1 MAIAD
6 RVEAP
11 PEEAGGLPDRLRR
24 AIRTRTG
31 LQLSGLLGPGA
42 FWLIV
47 FFLVPLA
54 VVFAHSFATRGP
66 YGTIRWTLTLANY
79 RQFADW
85 LYIKVFLFSLLIAVL
100 TTVIC
105 LLVGYPFAYVMSR
118 APRRWRNALLILV
131 MVPFWTNFLVRTYAI
146 MLLLRSEG
154 LVNSFLRSIGLIDQ
168 PLNLL
173 YTPGAV
179 VLGLVYG
186 YLPFMILPLYASI
199 EKFDFSLVEAAQ
211 DLGASARRVFLR
223 VMLPL
228 TMPGVVAG
236 SILVFIPSVGAFV
249 TPDLLGGGKVVMI
262 GNLIQQQFLTARH
275 WPFGSAISF
284 VLMAIVLASTLAY
297 FRSGGER
304 AV

>member
-1 MAIAD
+1 MAVVE
-6 RVEAP
+6 RVDAVAEQRRPLGA
-11 PEEAGGLPDRLRR
+11 RLVDAVRR
-24 AIRTRTG
+24 RQG
-31 LQLSGLLGPGA
+31 LQLGALLGPGA
-42 FWLIV
+42 FWLLV
-47 FFLVPLA
+47 FFLLPLA
-54 VVFAHSFATRGP
+54 VVFAYSFATRGP
-66 YGTIRWTLTLANY
+66 YGTIRWVITLENY
-79 RQFADW
+79 RLFFDW
-85 LYIKVFLFSLLIAVL
+85 LYIKVFLFSLWIAIL
-100 TTVIC
+100 TTVLC
-105 LLVGYPFAYVMSR
+105 LVIGYPFAYVMSR
-118 APRRWRNALLILV
+118 ASRRWRNALLVLV

-154 LVNSFLRSIGLIDQ
+154 LINSVLRSLGLIDQ

-173 YTPGAV
+173 FTPGAV
-179 VLGLVYG
+179 ILGLVYG

-211 DLGASARRVFLR
+211 DLGASGRRVFLR

-236 SILVFIPSVGAFV
+236 SILVFIPTIGAFV

-284 VLMAIVLASTLAY
+284 VLMAVVLASTLVY

-304 AV
+304 TV

>member
-11 PEEAGGLPDRLRR
+11 AEEPGGLPARLLR

-31 LQLSGLLGPGA
+31 LQLGGLLGPGA

-47 FFLVPLA
+47 FFLLPLA
-54 VVFAHSFATRGP
+54 VVFAYSFATRGA
-66 YGTIRWTLTLANY
+66 YGTIKWTLTLENY

-154 LVNSFLRSIGLIDQ
+154 LINSFLRSIGLIDQ